1 MVGAICG
8 WSVRI
13 GQNSFYTLRKVNKLF
28 IIGVLCL
35 VMCLQFVLY
44 LKSKK
49 VEVLAVEVQKEEAK
63 GSEKEVKNDEEN
75 KNESQERILEKEK
88 NTSSKKQEKKM

>member
-1 MVGAICG
+1 
-8 WSVRI
+8 
-13 GQNSFYTLRKVNKLF
+13 
-28 IIGVLCL
+28 
-35 VMCLQFVLY
+35 MCLQFVLY

-63 GSEKEVKNDEEN
+63 GSEKEVKNDEEK

-88 NTSSKKQEKKM
+88 NTSSKKQEKKMWIMISYKKIFALI

>member
-75 KNESQERILEKEK
+75 KNESQERIL
-88 NTSSKKQEKKM
+88 

>member
-1 MVGAICG
+1 
-8 WSVRI
+8 
-13 GQNSFYTLRKVNKLF
+13 
-28 IIGVLCL
+28 
-35 VMCLQFVLY
+35 MCLQFVLY

-49 VEVLAVEVQKEEAK
+49 VEVLAVEAQKEEAK

>member
-1 MVGAICG
+1 
-8 WSVRI
+8 
-13 GQNSFYTLRKVNKLF
+13 
-28 IIGVLCL
+28 
-35 VMCLQFVLY
+35 MCLQFVLY